1 MNKSGT
7 SELCARLRELAAQHP
22 RYGYRRSDAL
32 GTKLP
37 AWAVGLAKS
46 PPDNSFDSFTRP
58 DNAFDSIAET
68 ELAGTE
74 PELQRH
80 PPQTKVV
87 VSRLSP
93 SLKQHFRLSELQR

>member
-1 MNKSGT
+1 MR
-7 SELCARLRELAAQHP
+7 EAARVGGAASALR
-22 RYGYRRSDAL
+22 
-32 GTKLP
+32 LP
-37 AWAVGLAKS
+37 AVGRVGHQAARMGS
-46 PPDNSFDSFTRP
+46 RTGEVPPGQFVRQLH
-58 DNAFDSIAET
+58 ET

>member
-7 SELCARLRELAAQHP
+7 SEFCSGLCELAAQLP
-22 RYGYRRSDAL
+22 RYGYRRLGAS

-37 AWAVGLAKS
+37 SWAVGLAR
-46 PPDNSFDSFTRP
+46 PTR

>member
-32 GTKLP
+32 GNKLP

-58 DNAFDSIAET
+58 NSLGPNQSYRDILLRPRWWF
-68 ELAGTE
+68 
-74 PELQRH
+74 R
-80 PPQTKVV
+80 
-87 VSRLSP
+87 VSVLR
-93 SLKQHFRLSELQR
+93 